1 MNNFFDILDKYKF
14 GLLAALLAYV
24 GIFAYFQIGTF
35 DKVKELYSPFHDGP
49 MIEIPEEEIMLQPEN
64 IMLPANYQPSDV
76 KNTARDANDK
86 RERSE
91 TDYSATIP
99 TSKGEL
105 SASEFEKKLFEN
117 ASGVAEREKIVK
129 QIQARHEREKNDKAK
144 GDPKTTTNSAGGDKA
159 AAGNVMVE
167 YSVGSRGPHNGN
179 EYNVRNPGYTC
190 GEGSA
195 GKVFMNVKVDA
206 GGMVISAIYDP
217 AKSSGQI
224 NPCMIEKAKKY
235 ALLSRFNYS
244 PSAPKSES
252 GWIAY
257 TFVSQ

>member
-1 MNNFFDILDKYKF
+1 MSNFFDILDKYKF

-76 KNTARDANDK
+76 KNAVRDANDK
-86 RERSE
+86 RERSD
-91 TDYSATIP
+91 TDFSTSKDQ
-99 TSKGEL
+99 SKGEL
-105 SASEFEKKLFEN
+105 SALEYAKKVREQYGT
-117 ASGVAEREKIVK
+117 SSSSKQVAKPSQPDQSK
-129 QIQARHEREKNDKAK
+129 DNKDKPK
-144 GDPKTTTNSAGGDKA
+144 GNEQNNPGGSNKA

-167 YSVGSRGPHNGN
+167 YSVGTRGPHNGN

-206 GGMVISAIYDP
+206 GGMVISAVYDP